1 MSEKTTRYGKYLG
14 KKGWGTPHH
23 LHPKDWGDSQRFMGS
38 DLTVY
43 TYRDPETGII
53 WHIHAPNQETAQAQA
68 DARGW
73 LQYRKKNSGIKSAK
87 SKSKRK

>member
-1 MSEKTTRYGKYLG
+1 MSEKSSRYGKYLG

-23 LHPKDWGDSQRFMGS
+23 LHPQAWGDKQGFKGS

-43 TYRDPETGII
+43 TYRDPETGIV

-73 LQYRKKNSGIKSAK
+73 VQYRKRNGERKSK

>member
-1 MSEKTTRYGKYLG
+1 MNEKSSRYGKYLG
-14 KKGWGTPHH
+14 KNDAGTPHH
-23 LHPKDWGDSQRFMGS
+23 LHPQDWGEKRGFKGS
-38 DLTVY
+38 DLTIY
-43 TYRDPETGII
+43 TFRDPETGIV

-73 LQYRKKNSGIKSAK
+73 VQYRKRNSERKSK